1 SQAATAP
8 QENPPATAPETQP
21 APPALTPQER
31 VTTGARTFTSGND
44 VREFTQYWDGMG
56 QSLTS
61 DQRNALTHYT
71 SSRYFPT
78 YRDIN
83 NYLRTGQ
90 GAHPQI
96 DHDIAQLDA
105 LLEARPVPE
114 DIVVVRGMDLDHI
127 GMDPS
132 QMPYHAEGF
141 TDHAYMS
148 TSLHRLPGMAREKQ
162 AIMHLRV
169 PAGTPALWMDGLGEP
184 RNPER
189 ELLLGR

>member
-31 VTTGARTFTSGND
+31 VTTGARTFTSD
-44 VREFTQYWDGMG
+44 REVRDFVGYWDGYSEFFDSG
-56 QSLTS
+56 HN
-61 DQRNALTHYT
+61 RALTHYT
-71 SSRYFPT
+71 SSRGFPT
-78 YRDIN
+78 YRHIN
-83 NYLRTGQ
+83 DYLRTGD
-90 GAHPQI
+90 GAHPDVTQ
-96 DHDIAQLDA
+96 DITQLDA
-105 LLEARPVPE
+105 LLAGRPVPE
-114 DIVVVRGMDLDHI
+114 DIVVMRGMDLDHI

-132 QMPYHAEGF
+132 QMPHHAEGF

-148 TSLHRLPGMAREKQ
+148 TSLYRLPGMAREKQ